1 MKKTLFDKV
10 WDSHV
15 VKSINNGP
23 DVWSFEFRI
32 FILAFFTERPASPS
46 IRWSLM
52 LKVKSEGDEAVMLLN
67 NMLTKLKDK
76 KFKDFEIEIQNELE
90 GHNKLEEY

>member
-1 MKKTLFDKV
+1 MKESTKKICRLFKENKNLNED
-10 WDSHV
+10 
-15 VKSINNGP
+15 I
-23 DVWSFEFRI
+23 
-32 FILAFFTERPASPS
+32 
-46 IRWSLM
+46 